1 MGTLSSTLTFQ
12 GGVGLRNVLVIL
24 FIALCTLFST
34 GCGTESEGSQG
45 KAEAPAPLLPISG
58 DYSFRR
64 YIEEKGH
71 TDYRVLYRQVDD
83 SDIVEVRTIIDLEA
97 AQSSS
102 DISET
107 SNFYEETN
115 DGIYGYIVLS
125 EEFPSEWNAEDIK
138 KFPKTK
144 IIAYPLEA
152 SNTWTERIE
161 DFDLEISYHI
171 REVDAEIK
179 TPAKTFKD
187 CIIIDFEEKDK
198 EGNTI
203 RKGNSAFAP
212 NVGWIRHEV
221 EDEVLKDVHKLIK
234 INER

>member
-1 MGTLSSTLTFQ
+1 M
-12 GGVGLRNVLVIL
+12 RNVLIIL
-24 FIALCTLFST
+24 FIALCTILSA
-34 GCGTESEGSQG
+34 GCGTQNEGGQTQA
-45 KAEAPAPLLPISG
+45 KEPASILPTSG

-71 TDYRVLYRQVDD
+71 TDYRVLYSQVPD
-83 SDIVEVRTIIDLEA
+83 SEIVEVRTVIDLESA
-97 AQSSS
+97 GSSS

-107 SNFYEETN
+107 SNFYEERK

-125 EEFPSEWNAEDIK
+125 EEFPSDWNAADIK
-138 KFPKTK
+138 EFPKTK

-152 SNTWTERIE
+152 SNSWTEEME
-161 DFDLEISYHI
+161 DFNLNITYHI
-171 REVDAEIK
+171 RKVDAEVK
-179 TPAKTFKD
+179 TPAKTFKN

-198 EGNTI
+198 DGNTL

-221 EDEVLKDVHKLIK
+221 ESEVLKDVHKLIK

>member
-1 MGTLSSTLTFQ
+1 M
-12 GGVGLRNVLVIL
+12 RNVLIIL
-24 FIALCTLFST
+24 FIALCSIFPA
-34 GCGTESEGSQG
+34 GCGTEIEGGQT
-45 KAEAPAPLLPISG
+45 KAEDQAPILPTSG

-71 TDYRVLYRQVDD
+71 TDYRVLYSQVPN
-83 SDIVEVRTIIDLEA
+83 SEIVEVRTVIDLESA
-97 AQSSS
+97 ESSS

-107 SNFYEETN
+107 SNFYEETK

-125 EEFPSEWNAEDIK
+125 EEFPSEWDAKDIK

-152 SNTWTERIE
+152 SHSWTEEME
-161 DFDLEISYHI
+161 DFDLKITYHI

-198 EGNTI
+198 DGNTL

-221 EDEVLKDVHKLIK
+221 EAEVLKDVHKLIK
-234 INER
+234 INEG

>member
-1 MGTLSSTLTFQ
+1 M
-12 GGVGLRNVLVIL
+12 RNVLIIL
-24 FIALCTLFST
+24 FIALYTLFT
-34 GCGTESEGSQG
+34 AGCGTESEGNRGSQN
-45 KAEAPAPLLPISG
+45 ETVEDPAPLLPTSG

-71 TDYRVLYRQVDD
+71 SDYRVLYSQVPD
-83 SDIVEVRTIIDLEA
+83 SDIVEVKTIVDLEA

-107 SNFYEETN
+107 SNFYEETK

-125 EEFPSEWNAEDIK
+125 EEFPSEWDAEDIK

-152 SNTWTERIE
+152 SNTWTEQIK
-161 DFDLEISYHI
+161 DFDLEITYHI

-179 TPAKTFKD
+179 TPAKTFND
-187 CIIIDFEEKDK
+187 CIIIDFEEKDRDGK
-198 EGNTI
+198 TI

-221 EDEVLKDVHKLIK
+221 EEEVLKDVHKLIK

>member
-1 MGTLSSTLTFQ
+1 M
-12 GGVGLRNVLVIL
+12 RNVLIIL
-24 FIALCTLFST
+24 FIALCTLFSA
-34 GCGTESEGSQG
+34 GCGTDSEGGQA
-45 KAEAPAPLLPISG
+45 KVKEPAPLLPTSG

-71 TDYRVLYRQVDD
+71 TDYRVRYSQVPD
-83 SDIVEVRTIIDLEA
+83 SEIVEVRTIVDLEA
-97 AQSSS
+97 AESSS

-107 SNFYEETN
+107 SNFYEETK
-115 DGIYGYIVLS
+115 DGIYGYIVFS
-125 EEFPSEWNAEDIK
+125 EEFPSDWNAEDIK

-152 SNTWTERIE
+152 SNTWTEKIE
-161 DFDLEISYHI
+161 DFDLEITYHI
-171 REVDAEIK
+171 RSVDEEIK

-198 EGNTI
+198 DGNI
-203 RKGNSAFAP
+203 LRKGNSAFAP
-212 NVGWIRHEV
+212 HIGWVRHEI
-221 EDEVLKDVHKLIK
+221 EEEVLKDVHKLIK